1 VIGFATTVLER
12 YLMQD
17 DPRQSARATP
27 LIESLTPEAHG
38 HLPLVAMVELLWAP
52 LGGHALS
59 RAQVA
64 TVLDTLLR
72 RKELVVDR
80 AGLVI
85 QTLQR
90 FSAGN
95 ADFADALI
103 ERIANAA
110 GCKATMSF
118 DMGAVKAGSITLV
131 P

>member
-27 LIESLTPEAHG
+27 LIESPTPEAPG
-38 HLPLVAMVELLWAP
+38 HQPLVAMVELLWVP

-118 DMGAVKAGSITLV
+118 DMGAVKAGSMTLV